1 MQGLECSQYSNW
13 SIPEPKVFIT
23 HLLGAGGGRKRD
35 TAVDGEGLRLYL
47 SSLGASSLGGMGGRL
62 CTVTEIAP
70 SSWSTARIQSVVSM
84 LIMSTLMAH
93 PCSTPFVA

>member
-47 SSLGASSLGGMGGRL
+47 SSLGSSSLGGMGGGEH
-62 CTVTEIAP
+62 VDHEYAHGAP
-70 SSWSTARIQSVVSM
+70 
-84 LIMSTLMAH
+84 L
-93 PCSTPFVA
+93 